1 MATMDPMGLVMNLL
15 PQAQQSFQN
24 SMRSAKR
31 SFNNTDGNFW
41 QKLGAGAMGYL
52 DEVFTGKHSCRGFMR
67 MYGSRCTADV
77 PVHMPCHPGRYPDG
91 IGDGAADSIDEY
103 TECSEGIFDAE
114 YR

>member
-52 DEVFTGKHSCRGFMR
+52 DEVFTGDLALDEQLDAEQRAK
-67 MYGSRCTADV
+67 
-77 PVHMPCHPGRYPDG
+77 
-91 IGDGAADSIDEY
+91 DEY
-103 TECSEGIFDAE
+103 DRQFAMQNEE
-114 YR
+114 YDRRVADERAYNDPSAHAKVVFYLRQ